1 MFVLLYLHILA
12 MFTAVRVVMGAG
24 ILVLI
29 GARGGNRSVVAAIT
43 SLPIPR
49 LAGPLYAL
57 GGLFGLATAFFFGYN
72 LLAPWLIIAYVLF
85 IFLMAV
91 GIRIS
96 GPIFER
102 THAVASDPAAS
113 GEAFGQAMSRFRMD
127 AVGTMIGIALIIADM
142 VFKPFS

>member
-12 MFTAVRVVMGAG
+12 MFTAVTVVMGAG

-29 GARGGNRSVVAAIT
+29 GARGGERAVVAAIT

-49 LAGPLYAL
+49 LAGPLYAV
-57 GGLFGLATAFFFGYN
+57 GGLFGLATAFVFGYN

-85 IFLMAV
+85 AILTVV
-91 GIRIS
+91 GIRVS

-102 THAVASDPAAS
+102 THAVASDPTAS
-113 GEAFGQAMSRFRMD
+113 SEQFVQTMSRFRMD
-127 AVGTMIGIALIIADM
+127 ALLTLVGIALIIADM

>member
-1 MFVLLYLHILA
+1 MSVLLYLHILA
-12 MFTAVRVVMGAG
+12 MFTAVMVVMGAG
-24 ILVLI
+24 VLTLI

-49 LAGPLYAL
+49 VAGPLYGI
-57 GGLFGLATAFFFGYN
+57 GGLFGLATAFVFRYN

-85 IFLMAV
+85 VLLTIL
-91 GIRIS
+91 GIRVS

-102 THAVASDPAAS
+102 THEIASDPGTTS
-113 GEAFGQAMSRFRMD
+113 DAFDQAMNRFRVD
-127 AVGTMIGIALIIADM
+127 AVVTLIGIALIIADM